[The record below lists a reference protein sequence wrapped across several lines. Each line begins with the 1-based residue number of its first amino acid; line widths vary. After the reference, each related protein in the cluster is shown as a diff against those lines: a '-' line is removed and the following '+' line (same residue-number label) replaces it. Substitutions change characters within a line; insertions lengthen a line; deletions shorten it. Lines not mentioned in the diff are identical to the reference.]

1 MPTKRARI
9 SCNLPPT
16 HPVQYERIEMGVLHQ
31 YAQDGMVKSVQ
42 ARRVPDGYWLVV
54 AVRFNKHPL
63 LLFSQ
68 RQHPRAWASLDRF
81 VAHVR
86 RLMPQIKQ
94 FDVAIHEKSR

>member
-1 MPTKRARI
+1 
-9 SCNLPPT
+9 
-16 HPVQYERIEMGVLHQ
+16 MGVLHQ
-31 YAQDGMVKSVQ
+31 YAQGGMVKSVQ
-42 ARRVPDGYWLVV
+42 ARRVQDGYWLVV

-68 RQHPRAWASLDRF
+68 RHHPRAWASLDRL

-94 FDVAIHEKSR
+94 FEVAIHEKSH